1 MLEVFYTA
9 CRRRVLRRATRG
21 GIFLE
26 GVGGSHLLQV
36 DEVGNR
42 SPSSGSQVRNRGR
55 PLDTVGGGVQGAM
68 SLSPS

>member
-9 CRRRVLRRATRG
+9 CRRRLLRRATRG
-21 GIFLE
+21 GIFVE

-36 DEVGNR
+36 DKVGNR
-42 SPSSGSQVRNRGR
+42 SSSSWSQARNRGR

-68 SLSPS
+68 SSTPS